1 MKLYKDH
8 HRNGHWRLWS
18 IFTGGS
24 EAPSCGYADFGTFKV
39 YDRDVALYAKKHL
52 KLLDRLNME
61 KVTEAVM
68 YSFSILSRSVKPPE
82 GDNWK
87 F

>member
-1 MKLYKDH
+1 MKLKDH
-8 HRNGHWRLWS
+8 DRNGYKYVLEWLS
-18 IFTGGS
+18 NKVK
-24 EAPSCGYADFGTFKV
+24 PSCDGYADFGTFKV

-61 KVTEAVM
+61 KVTETVM